1 MNNEINLVSG
11 KDLGIEKQIK
21 VLKILKVSA
30 VISLISVASISIIFF
45 IITLILPI
53 SKVKKNQD
61 QALVGISKLHK
72 KLTTFSL
79 VTDRIKSINSITR
92 QRKDYPQI
100 SAAILSKLPLD
111 ASVDAMMLDQ
121 NTLIITVTGPSLTS
135 MNQFIDDFA
144 AIANSSNNIQDLI
157 VQSLQYNAGTLMY
170 SLTFQA
176 NIL

>member
-11 KDLGIEKQIK
+11 KDLGLEKQIK
-21 VLKILKVSA
+21 VLKILKVTA
-30 VISLISVASISIIFF
+30 VISLISVAFISITFF

-53 SKVKKNQD
+53 STVKKNQD

-79 VTDRIKSINSITR
+79 VTDRIKNIKSIVA

-100 SAAILSKLPLD
+100 SAAILSKLPSD
-111 ASVDAMMLDQ
+111 MSVDTMMLDQ
-121 NTLIITVTGPSLTS
+121 NTLIITVTGASLIS
-135 MNQFIDDFA
+135 INQYIDDFA
-144 AIANSSNNIQDLI
+144 NIANSSNNIQDLI
-157 VQSLQYNAGTLMY
+157 VQNLQFYPSTSVY